1 MSAGKGEASL
11 SSSSLSVRDVLR
23 QRYSVTWHPRLLYL
37 IVSDGYMATVM
48 RVLDRPSPA
57 VLLKTLLKDT
67 SKDLEKASRI
77 LDKSQVVNQGLL
89 ELGIGILLSL
99 SCCIYFLQGDSFQ
112 HGFLTF
118 IFSDSCEGMVR
129 VCI

>member
-1 MSAGKGEASL
+1 MAAGKGEASL

-48 RVLDRPSPA
+48 RVLGRPTPA

-67 SKDLEKASRI
+67 IKDMEKASRI
-77 LDKSQVVNQGLL
+77 LDKSQVMNQ
-89 ELGIGILLSL
+89 
-99 SCCIYFLQGDSFQ
+99 
-112 HGFLTF
+112 TF
-118 IFSDSCEGMVR
+118 W
-129 VCI
+129 

>member
-1 MSAGKGEASL
+1 MSAGREDASL

-48 RVLDRPSPA
+48 RALDKPTPA
-57 VLLKTLLKDT
+57 LLLQTLLNDT

-77 LDKSQVVNQGLL
+77 LEKSQVNQGIV
-89 ELGIGILLSL
+89 EVGTGIFLS
-99 SCCIYFLQGDSFQ
+99 
-112 HGFLTF
+112 F
-118 IFSDSCEGMVR
+118 IF
-129 VCI
+129 